1 MILPRAKNGIQ
12 LVYSIVCNF
21 NGIVLFNS
29 SNICINFK
37 VDNLEVSHTSKNSPE
52 SKIASIRLKFLVL
65 KYQSQDQGVNLFC
78 PIGRHFSV
86 TIATKKVKV
95 TSPASVKQTQS
106 YST

>member
-37 VDNLEVSHTSKNSPE
+37 VDNPE
-52 SKIASIRLKFLVL
+52 SKIASSRLKFLVL
-65 KYQSQDQGVNLFC
+65 IYQDQGVNLFC
-78 PIGRHFSV
+78 PIGHHFSV

>member
-1 MILPRAKNGIQ
+1 MALFYLILLIYA
-12 LVYSIVCNF
+12 
-21 NGIVLFNS
+21 
-29 SNICINFK
+29 NFK
-37 VDNLEVSHTSKNSPE
+37 VDNLKSVSHTSKNSPE

-65 KYQSQDQGVNLFC
+65 IYQCQDQGVNLFC

>member
-1 MILPRAKNGIQ
+1 MILPRAKNGTQ

-37 VDNLEVSHTSKNSPE
+37 VDNPE

-65 KYQSQDQGVNLFC
+65 IYQCQDQGVNLFC
-78 PIGRHFSV
+78 PIGHHFSV

>member
-21 NGIVLFNS
+21 NDVLFNS

-37 VDNLEVSHTSKNSPE
+37 VDNLEESHTSKNSPE

-65 KYQSQDQGVNLFC
+65 IYQDQGVNLFC
-78 PIGRHFSV
+78 PLGRHFSV